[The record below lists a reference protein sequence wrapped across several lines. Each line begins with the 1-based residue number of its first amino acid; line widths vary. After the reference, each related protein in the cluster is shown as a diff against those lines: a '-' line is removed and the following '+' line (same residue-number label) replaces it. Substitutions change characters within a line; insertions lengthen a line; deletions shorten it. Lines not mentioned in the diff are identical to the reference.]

1 MMKKMLTTSLLC
13 TIFAVNTNA
22 SRWEVNYLHD
32 QTHAHYCA
40 LCFTKAEAD
49 DFKGKLSAIM
59 TGAGGITAGSGAT
72 AAVAALVGSACPPA
86 AAIATVIAGAITGGS
101 AILKSIIE
109 WNTSK
114 GTGFSINIPSKMLF
128 PQQYGNERGFMG
140 MPLVPFVW
148 ESNG

>member
-1 MMKKMLTTSLLC
+1 MMKKILTAVTLC
-13 TIFAVNTNA
+13 AVFAVNTNA

-32 QTHAHYCA
+32 KTHAHYCA
-40 LCFTKAEAD
+40 LCFTKAEAE

-72 AAVAALVGSACPPA
+72 VAVTTLVGTACPPA
-86 AAIATVIAGAITGGS
+86 VAVASIIAGVITGGS

-114 GTGFSINIPSKMLF
+114 GTGFSINIPSKMIF
-128 PQQYGNERGFMG
+128 PHQYGSESGFMG
-140 MPLVPFVW
+140 LPLVPFVW
-148 ESNG
+148 ESEG

>member
-1 MMKKMLTTSLLC
+1 MVKKILITVLLC
-13 TIFAVNTNA
+13 SILTVNTNA
-22 SRWEVNYLHD
+22 SRWEENYLHD
-32 QTHAHYCA
+32 KIHAHYCA

-49 DFKGKLSAIM
+49 DFKGKLSAII

-72 AAVAALVGSACPPA
+72 AAVATLVGSACPPA
-86 AAIATVIAGAITGGS
+86 AAIATVIAGAITAGS

-114 GTGFSINIPSKMLF
+114 GTGFSINIPSKWIF
-128 PQQYGNERGFMG
+128 PHQYGRETGFMG

-148 ESNG
+148 ESEG